1 MRPTNRSG
9 FEITIICALSLEAQ
23 AVDAIFDEEYKG
35 FGKQDEDENIYTTG
49 RIGNHNVVLTHM
61 PGMGKGSASS
71 MAASLRFSFTG
82 IKIALV
88 VGICGGVSSG
98 SPKEILL
105 GDVIISDAI
114 VQHDFGRQY
123 PNGLKLKDTIKDN
136 LERPNREIRALLS
149 KLEIPRYLETLGRET
164 SRHLKILQEKLG
176 NLKEFQYPGAEHD
189 VLFESSYRHK
199 HQRKFECETCD
210 RCESK
215 FDPICE
221 KAEES
226 SCRDLGC
233 EGHLV
238 HRERLSIEHPKLTV
252 HIGTYASGDSVMKSG
267 EDRDEKA
274 RKHRVIAFEM
284 EGAGVWY
291 NLPCIVIKGVCDY
304 ADSHKN
310 KAWQHYAAITAAS
323 CTKVFL
329 GEWDPSTNEVQH
341 KSLHAMSRDTMS
353 SVTDKQQLSIL
364 SQNTTLPTEPRINKN
379 NHYYATELQSLIS
392 EINTTSSSS
401 QPALHSNTQLADIYV
416 SGQVLIRLRRWW
428 SNPNSELLWIQE
440 HIGPDII
447 SSISKGIL
455 ALTQKANL
463 PVAAW
468 QYIHASAPGGDVSN
482 YTTLSPMMLS
492 LIQQIIQSL
501 PSEFE
506 SSIDFG
512 PERFRKL
519 DGSHESVEH
528 ATRLLKDLL
537 QLVDQPFII
546 VIEGL
551 QMIEREKDQYVQ
563 SGLRG
568 LLKLLQHPHED
579 HASRGM
585 PIKTLL
591 ITPGQTRLLI
601 NEVQLANRCE
611 APQSRVRKEGLQ
623 SSLFAKE
630 LLMNRT
636 KDRV

>member
-1 MRPTNRSG
+1 
-9 FEITIICALSLEAQ
+9 
-23 AVDAIFDEEYKG
+23 
-35 FGKQDEDENIYTTG
+35 
-49 RIGNHNVVLTHM
+49 
-61 PGMGKGSASS
+61 
-71 MAASLRFSFTG
+71 
-82 IKIALV
+82 
-88 VGICGGVSSG
+88 
-98 SPKEILL
+98 
-105 GDVIISDAI
+105 
-114 VQHDFGRQY
+114 
-123 PNGLKLKDTIKDN
+123 
-136 LERPNREIRALLS
+136 
-149 KLEIPRYLETLGRET
+149 
-164 SRHLKILQEKLG
+164 
-176 NLKEFQYPGAEHD
+176 
-189 VLFESSYRHK
+189 
-199 HQRKFECETCD
+199 
-210 RCESK
+210 
-215 FDPICE
+215 
-221 KAEES
+221 
-226 SCRDLGC
+226 
-233 EGHLV
+233 
-238 HRERLSIEHPKLTV
+238 
-252 HIGTYASGDSVMKSG
+252 
-267 EDRDEKA
+267 
-274 RKHRVIAFEM
+274 
-284 EGAGVWY
+284 
-291 NLPCIVIKGVCDY
+291 
-304 ADSHKN
+304 
-310 KAWQHYAAITAAS
+310 
-323 CTKVFL
+323 
-329 GEWDPSTNEVQH
+329 
-341 KSLHAMSRDTMS
+341 MS